1 MIAAVIVALWQV
13 RNTAL
18 WEGVVA
24 MPHGVW
30 RSALAAWQQ
39 WEKAYDSSAA
49 DSMTNL
55 VSHINP
61 MPSTLICSVDAGVD
75 HESNCV
81 TFGVFLASSEGGFV
95 AAVNDLLDCILD
107 PLMAEAMACKEA
119 LKWIKSRGVME
130 VSVRSDCLNL
140 IQVLVGNAVVRSYL
154 GSIIYDCRAISGL
167 LSSCVFQYVPRSANR
182 AAHALAKAVGSH
194 AGRMYWEGVPPPFLL
209 DLI

>member
-1 MIAAVIVALWQV
+1 MACEVWRRLGLHVVAAVHDSFAVRLEDFFMHFDSPQLHVIAAVIAALWQV

-61 MPSTLICSVDAGVD
+61 MP
-75 HESNCV
+75 
-81 TFGVFLASSEGGFV
+81 
-95 AAVNDLLDCILD
+95 
-107 PLMAEAMACKEA
+107 
-119 LKWIKSRGVME
+119 R
-130 VSVRSDCLNL
+130 LN
-140 IQVLVGNAVVRSYL
+140 
-154 GSIIYDCRAISGL
+154 
-167 LSSCVFQYVPRSANR
+167 
-182 AAHALAKAVGSH
+182 
-194 AGRMYWEGVPPPFLL
+194 
-209 DLI
+209 